1 MTTIARSRLRAW
13 PLACAGVALLAWA
26 AEPALAQE
34 LRLAG
39 SDFLT
44 PELDVA
50 PAPALPRASLTLADA
65 VRVTVLQSPE
75 VRRGRQALAGAAGR
89 AQQAQGAFD
98 SSVRVKPGYRYLHAE
113 IAPFIRS
120 SEDDKRRQLT
130 QTYLSFEFLN
140 LKLLEQ
146 LQALAPVLPS
156 CPIGLTLPNADN
168 NPFLLDRLDPT
179 ETGLRAIERDLQSP
193 AGAALE
199 ASLGIVRLRD
209 VCNPNASPLNYA
221 GTPEIFRDFWARI
234 DSQVGGIPFNN
245 ILDTFSQFPR
255 ENIQH
260 AYEISEAVATRSLL
274 ALERL
279 GAMPEDEIRKNQ
291 YLELSWAKPFRSG
304 LSISAQGRYEAEER
318 NFKEKSLDPSF
329 GGFPVNPRF
338 PSSISF
344 TTNMPL
350 LKRRGATSNA
360 ASERAARLAIDAQRA
375 QVRHTVS
382 SEVYRTV
389 LAYISLQ
396 ANQQTQQYLEESAA
410 RQAQVVQITEAR
422 LAAGDVVR
430 MDLDRARAR
439 QARVNSSLANAR
451 ANVVAAQ
458 VALARAM
465 GADLDATSALPTA
478 ADPLTPSASRALAA
492 VQAPI
497 DAALS
502 ARQDLR
508 SLDRLRQATQAL
520 ADGASSDL
528 KHTLDFSLTAGLSTL
543 YESPFYKYLPD
554 ELDPLLLEPRIGFNT
569 EAIKPTASRQ
579 SPVRYYSWNGFV
591 RSVRAEWQ
599 PFVQT
604 SISLRMPF
612 GNNAAKGRFGQA
624 RASLSQSQIRLA
636 DVDRRIRA
644 NVVGIRGVVE
654 QASRALAR
662 AEEALGFQRT
672 THQGTLERFR
682 SGDVTLIDT
691 LTTEEDLTQGQI
703 QLAQAWLGYVS
714 VLARLR
720 FEQGMLVVFDD
731 IESPGESLRFDPV
744 AFLTR

>member
-1 MTTIARSRLRAW
+1 MRSIARLLSRPCVLW
-13 PLACAGVALLAWA
+13 CASVALLACA
-26 AEPALAQE
+26 AEPARAQD
-34 LRLAG
+34 LRMAG
-39 SDFLT
+39 TDFLT
-44 PELDVA
+44 PELEIA
-50 PAPALPRASLTLADA
+50 PAPALSRASVTLADA
-65 VRVTVLQSPE
+65 VRLTVLQSPE
-75 VRRGRQALAGAAGR
+75 VRRARQALAGASAR

-98 SSVRVKPGYRYLHAE
+98 SSVRVKPGVRYLHTE

-130 QTYLSFEFLN
+130 QTFLSFEELN
-140 LKLLEQ
+140 LALLRQ
-146 LQALAPVLPS
+146 LQFLSPVVPS
-156 CPIGLTLPNADN
+156 CPIGLRLPGAETDA
-168 NPFLLDRLDPT
+168 FLLDRLDPS
-179 ETGLRAIERDLQSP
+179 ETGLRAIDRDLQSP
-193 AGAALE
+193 SGAALE

-209 VCNPNASPLNYA
+209 VCDPNSSPLSYA
-221 GTPEIFRDFWARI
+221 GTPEIFRDFWTRV
-234 DSQVGGIPFNN
+234 DSQVGGLPFNN

-279 GAMPEDEIRKNQ
+279 GAIPEDEIRKNQ

-304 LSISAQGRYEAEER
+304 LSVSAQGRYEAEER
-318 NFKEKSLDPSF
+318 NFKDKSLDPSF
-329 GGFPVNPRF
+329 GGLAVNPRF

-350 LKRRGATSNA
+350 FKRRGATSNA
-360 ASERAARLAIDAQRA
+360 ASERAARFAIDAQRA
-375 QVRHTVS
+375 QLRFTVT

-396 ANQQTQQYLEESAA
+396 ANQLTLQYLEESVA

-422 LAAGDVVR
+422 LATGDVVR
-430 MDLDRARAR
+430 IDLDRARAR
-439 QARVNSSLANAR
+439 QARVLSSFANAR
-451 ANVVAAQ
+451 GNVVAAQ

-465 GADLDATSALPTA
+465 GADLDSTSALPAA
-478 ADPLTPSASRALAA
+478 ADQITPSAARALAA
-492 VQAPI
+492 VSAPV
-497 DAALS
+497 DPAL
-502 ARQDLR
+502 AVRQDLR
-508 SLDRLRQATQAL
+508 SLDRLRQASQAL

-528 KHTLDFSLTAGLSTL
+528 KHTLDFSLTGGLSTL

-569 EAIKPTASRQ
+569 EAIKPTAARQ
-579 SPVRYYSWNGFV
+579 SPVRYYSWDGFV

-644 NVVGIRGVVE
+644 NVVGTRGVVE
-654 QASRALAR
+654 KASRALAR

-682 SGDVTLIDT
+682 AGDVTLIDT
-691 LTTEEDLTQGQI
+691 ITTEEDLTQGQV
-703 QLAQAWLGYVS
+703 QLAQAWFGYAA

-720 FEQGMLVVFDD
+720 FEQGLLVRFDD
-731 IESPGESLRFDPV
+731 IEAPGESLRFDP
-744 AFLTR
+744 ASFLTR